1 MARRVLVFATRL
13 MLAVGLCALV
23 WHLAGGE
30 DAAKALLSADPL
42 WLAAAVLALTV
53 QTFACAA
60 RWQVTAAGLGIA
72 LPQPIAL
79 REYYLSQLVNQL
91 LPGGVLGDAGRAMRT
106 RGAAGLMASGQAVVF
121 ERLAGQLALLAVMVV
136 AFAAT
141 HWVPGGLDW
150 PDWIMPPLLWAGGTA
165 MIVVAGLWVSR
176 NRLPTALRAQGAAFA
191 QAVAARG
198 VLRRQLALSLVATL
212 CNIAAFGF
220 CAWAVGASLSMPAML
235 ALVPLI
241 LLSMVLPLTVAGWGL
256 REGAAVALLPLAGVS
271 PADALAT
278 SIAFGLIFLGST
290 LLGGAFVSTVSAR
303 RAMKS

>member
-1 MARRVLVFATRL
+1 MARAGLVFAARL
-13 MLAVGLCALV
+13 MLAIGLCALV

-30 DAAKALLSADPL
+30 AAAKALLAADPL
-42 WLAAAVLALTV
+42 WLVAAILALTV
-53 QTFACAA
+53 QTFACAM

-72 LPQPIAL
+72 LPRPIAL

-121 ERLAGQLALLAVMVV
+121 ERVAGQLALLALLVV

-141 HWVPGGLDW
+141 HWFPGGLDW
-150 PDWIMPPLLWAGGTA
+150 PDWVMRPLLWAGGTA
-165 MIVVAGLWVSR
+165 LILGAGLWAGR
-176 NRLPTALRAQGAAFA
+176 DRLPAALRAQGAAFA
-191 QAVAARG
+191 RAVAARG
-198 VLRRQLALSLVATL
+198 VLRRQLALSLVASL

-235 ALVPLI
+235 ALVPLV
-241 LLSMVLPLTVAGWGL
+241 LLSMVLPLTIAGWGL

-290 LLGGAFVSTVSAR
+290 LLGVAFVSTLPTR